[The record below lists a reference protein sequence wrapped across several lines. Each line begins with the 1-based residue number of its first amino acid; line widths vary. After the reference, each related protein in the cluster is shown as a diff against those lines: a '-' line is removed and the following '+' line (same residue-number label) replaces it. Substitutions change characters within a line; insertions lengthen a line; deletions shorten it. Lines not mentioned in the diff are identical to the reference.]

1 MNKVKSN
8 VKLLVISR
16 MISRIGDIIFDFANN
31 TFLAGLNPSSLSLVA
46 IYQSLESVIGVLF
59 NLFGGVIADSFKRKK
74 IIIGTNILCGIA
86 CIVLSF
92 ISQQQWLVYAIVIT
106 NVILAFMSAF
116 SGPSYKAFTKE
127 IVKKDSIS
135 QLNSLLETTSTII
148 KVTIPM
154 IAIFL
159 YNILGIHGVLL
170 LDGFSFLIAASL
182 IFFIVPINEEVV
194 TKEKMTIG
202 GVFSDLKIGFK
213 YVYSH
218 KPIFIIIVLSA
229 LVNFF

>member
-1 MNKVKSN
+1 MRNGKVLN
-8 VKLLVISR
+8 NTELLVISR
-16 MISRIGDIIFDFANN
+16 SISKIGDIMFDFANN

-127 IVKKDSIS
+127 IVKKESY
-135 QLNSLLETTSTII
+135 NKT
-148 KVTIPM
+148 K
-154 IAIFL
+154 FL
-159 YNILGIHGVLL
+159 FG
-170 LDGFSFLIAASL
+170 
-182 IFFIVPINEEVV
+182 
-194 TKEKMTIG
+194 
-202 GVFSDLKIGFK
+202 
-213 YVYSH
+213 
-218 KPIFIIIVLSA
+218 
-229 LVNFF
+229 NF

>member
-106 NVILAFMSAF
+106 NVMLFW
-116 SGPSYKAFTKE
+116 
-127 IVKKDSIS
+127 
-135 QLNSLLETTSTII
+135 LL
-148 KVTIPM
+148 
-154 IAIFL
+154 
-159 YNILGIHGVLL
+159 
-170 LDGFSFLIAASL
+170 
-182 IFFIVPINEEVV
+182 
-194 TKEKMTIG
+194 
-202 GVFSDLKIGFK
+202 
-213 YVYSH
+213 
-218 KPIFIIIVLSA
+218 
-229 LVNFF
+229 